1 MWLQR
6 KDKITEK
13 LIEMYK
19 LYIKT
24 DYSSSS
30 LLVPRAKGLSVVNNV
45 IFERLPERITS
56 IQLVFQ

>member
-1 MWLQR
+1 MC
-6 KDKITEK
+6 
-13 LIEMYK
+13 K

-30 LLVPRAKGLSVVNNV
+30 LLVPRVKGLSVVNNV
-45 IFERLPERITS
+45 IFKRLPERITS